1 MVENGILHAEKLM
14 MHRRALLDLVN
25 QIPENQIG
33 FSPWDGGMNFKEMV
47 DHLVESAQW
56 LLQIVAGEK
65 AVKMKIASQTW
76 TEAIERLQSNTEELN
91 RNLATLSS
99 QDLGREVEAFGGR
112 KMSVAMLIDFL
123 NAHEVH
129 HKGQIWQMAR
139 MVGIKP
145 PLFIS
150 MG

>member
-1 MVENGILHAEKLM
+1 MTESGILHAEKLM

-47 DHLVESAQW
+47 DHLVESSDR
-56 LLQIVAGEK
+56 L
-65 AVKMKIASQTW
+65 MKLISKEHTDQKPSAQTW
-76 TEAIERLQSNTEELN
+76 SESVDRLKSNTN
-91 RNLATLSS
+91 TLSHCLS
-99 QDLGREVEAFGGR
+99 ALTQEDLYSTVQAFGGR
-112 KMSVAMLIDFL
+112 TMTVAACIDFL
-123 NAHEVH
+123 RAHEAH

-139 MVGIKP
+139 MVGVKP

-150 MG
+150 IE